1 MKKIMLYSS
10 IVMSVFYFVI
20 VSLIIVGQEGIVPI
34 LNPYAEETIP
44 MSAFGVEF
52 ILTVIRTVLVVLFAI
67 LLLQKAQSASAKVET
82 IALILFTIMIVFSPW
97 INNLGMIFVQ
107 TQMAMQS
114 TDLLASYALM
124 TNLIGGA
131 GVVLSFAQILLLI
144 YAGISLGR
152 KERV

>member
-67 LLLQKAQSASAKVET
+67 LLLQKAQ
-82 IALILFTIMIVFSPW
+82 VF
-97 INNLGMIFVQ
+97 
-107 TQMAMQS
+107 
-114 TDLLASYALM
+114 
-124 TNLIGGA
+124 
-131 GVVLSFAQILLLI
+131 VL
-144 YAGISLGR
+144 
-152 KERV
+152 V